1 MTGVRPRR
9 TRIRIAGAIVVA
21 VLALLVPSCANLPDS
36 SAPQAIGT
44 VERAPASTSVDAPA
58 PGREPDL
65 LLRDFVKASTDPAN
79 RHLAAR
85 QYLTKDASAGWDDA
99 ASATIVDKIDLILVS
114 RSADRAVYTVRAN
127 RVGQLESGGLYQ
139 AQEGTY
145 EERFSWVK
153 VDGEWRIDNL
163 PSGVIM
169 DRPQFLNSYQ
179 RKSLYFLDPTSTT
192 VVPDPR
198 WIAASQDQMVTQ
210 LIGLLIDGPK
220 PSLADAVRNELG
232 SGVSVLGPITK
243 ADGQPTQVGVG
254 LGGVRI
260 DFQGLSRMNAQ
271 SRELL
276 AAQVVWTLAS
286 ADISGPYVLLADG
299 QPLDGRYPN
308 GWTTA
313 DVASLNP
320 LATSGASVGLHALRG
335 GGLVDVGDQGATPVP
350 GYFGASDNLRSAAIS
365 QDGTLTAAVAE
376 TRRPAPEPQTAL
388 VVGTYD
394 GNVATA
400 LEAQTITR
408 PTWALDGST
417 VWAVVNDSTIV
428 RVVRETGTGKLTTV
442 NVESSAI
449 SALGGPIT
457 ELRLSRDGVRAA
469 LIVDGKVFV
478 AAATRLAD
486 GGFSLANPRA
496 IANGLGG
503 RALSLDWSTADTVVV
518 VRDGSEV
525 PVVQLAVDGSRMDA
539 LPSRNLTSPV
549 VAVDATSTTEYVADA
564 RAVFQLNNNDPAGDR
579 YWREV
584 PGLAGTKAIPVLP
597 G

>member
-1 MTGVRPRR
+1 
-9 TRIRIAGAIVVA
+9 VA
-21 VLALLVPSCANLPDS
+21 VLASLTLLAAGCANLPDS

-44 VERAPASTSVDAPA
+44 IERAPASTSVEAPA
-58 PGREPDL
+58 SGREPDL

-85 QYLTKDASAGWDDA
+85 QYLTKDMSARWDDA
-99 ASATIVDKIDLILVS
+99 ASATIVDKIDLITES
-114 RSADRAVYTVRAN
+114 RNANRAVYTIRAN
-127 RVGQLESGGLYQ
+127 RVGQLEPGGLYQ
-139 AQEGTY
+139 AQEGQY
-145 EERFSWVK
+145 EAKFSWVK
-153 VDGEWRIDNL
+153 VDGEWRIDDL
-163 PSGVIM
+163 PNGVIM

-179 RKSLYFLDPTSTT
+179 RKSLYFLDPTAQT

-198 WIAASQDQMVTQ
+198 WISSSQDQMVTQ

-220 PSLADAVRNELG
+220 PSLAGAVRNELG

-243 ADGQPTQVGVG
+243 ADGRASQVGVG
-254 LGGVRI
+254 LGGVRV
-260 DFQGLSRMNAQ
+260 DFQGLGRMNAQ

-276 AAQVVWTLAS
+276 AAQVVWTLAN
-286 ADISGPYVLLADG
+286 ADISGPYDLLADG
-299 QPLDGRYPN
+299 RPLDERYPN
-308 GWTTA
+308 GWTIA
-313 DVASLNP
+313 DVGSLNP
-320 LATSGASVGLHALRG
+320 LATSSASVGLHALRG
-335 GGLVDVGDQGATPVP
+335 GGLVSVADAAVNPVP
-350 GYFGASDNLRSAAIS
+350 GYFGASDNLRSVALS
-365 QDGTLTAAVAE
+365 RDGALAAAVAE

-417 VWAVVNDSTIV
+417 AWAVVNESAVV
-428 RVVRETGTGKLTTV
+428 RVVRETGTGKLTTTP
-442 NVESSAI
+442 VETGAI
-449 SALGGPIT
+449 TALGGPIT

-469 LIVDGKVFV
+469 LIVDGKVYV
-478 AAATRLAD
+478 ATVMRTPD
-486 GGFSLANPRA
+486 GEYSLTSPRA
-496 IANGLGG
+496 IAHGLGG
-503 RALSLDWSTADTVVV
+503 PAVALDWSTADTVVV
-518 VRDGSEV
+518 VREGSDV
-525 PVVQLAVDGSRMDA
+525 PVVQLAVDGSRMDP

-549 VAVDATSTTEYVADA
+549 RAVDATLTTEYVADA

-584 PGLAGTKAIPVLP
+584 PGLTGSQAIPVVP